1 MGTTKFALYFL
12 LAFFWE
18 GYPLIHLCQFPAVI
32 TVCLSIT
39 VYEKKLNKAVNF
51 VPLIQL
57 YTQNLDMFDNVEIL
71 RYG

>member
-18 GYPLIHLCQFPAVI
+18 GYPLIHLC
-32 TVCLSIT
+32 LEHHSLR
-39 VYEKKLNKAVNF
+39 EKLNKAVNF